1 MENYIKTFDNVCNFV
16 KFIENN
22 PLNKTFE
29 NRQSSERIDETGCFF
44 DTVDYNQAQKEIIEG
59 RKIELE
65 QLTKEV
71 NNLTTGFLKTEKRY
85 QKAPMGGVVNVMA
98 FNSGSAFCRRRKVSK
113 KVKSNIIIIN
123 YCANIYKGIKSND
136 VCFNSAKL
144 LSAINILTA
153 KGYAIELNLLDI
165 SKSDK
170 KALQYIGC
178 KICLKKDKEKINLR
192 NLSYTLCSSS
202 MARRHFFKFLEN
214 APTIISKKFEN
225 THGLA
230 ILDKFEIAKL
240 FQIEKDSIILYTDLE
255 KETTTN
261 LIKKLSNF

>member
-1 MENYIKTFDNVCNFV
+1 MENYIKTFDNVCDFV

-29 NRQSSERIDETGCFF
+29 NRQSSERIDETGSFF

-71 NNLTTGFLKTEKRY
+71 TNLTTGLLKTEKRY
-85 QKAPMGGVVNVMA
+85 QKAPMGGVVNIMA
-98 FNSGSAFCRRRKVSK
+98 YNSGSPFCRRRKVAK
-113 KVKSNIIIIN
+113 KVKSNTIIIN

-153 KGYAIELNLLDI
+153 KGYSIELNLLDV
-165 SKSDK
+165 SKNDF
-170 KALQYIGC
+170 KASQYIGC
-178 KICLKKDKEKINLR
+178 RICIKKDKDKINIR

-214 APTIISKKFEN
+214 APTTISKKFEK

-230 ILDKFEIAKL
+230 VLDKTEIANL
-240 FQIEKDSIILYTDLE
+240 FQVEKDSIILYTDLE
-255 KETTTN
+255 KTTTAD
-261 LIKKLSNF
+261 LIHKISNF